1 MAEETRTVTDVFRR
15 RVDPDKVYDVIV
27 CGGGPAGLGAALA
40 AALTGA
46 KTAILEARNQFGGTA
61 VGSNWMEWNAL
72 FKDSNG
78 THRGGVNDLIVD
90 EIQKWGPDAWVKGDR
105 GREIRDHYPLHI
117 HPEYAKKAIFD
128 LFQRY
133 EIDYQLYS
141 PVVDVVKE
149 GDRVTGVVIGAK
161 EGNVT
166 YQGKVIIDATGDGDV
181 AFRAGCEMAAEGEE
195 TSHWRAFVTVS
206 FLVSNVDTAK
216 FWKWL
221 NMADLMVPSFRP
233 YRERILEP
241 GIKLGYNLPTWIG
254 FDEATVPGVVSVNSG
269 TSQGISVDP
278 SKSYSLTYMEQAGT
292 DQALDFV
299 RWVRTERNH
308 PGMEECY
315 LLRVGPYVLPRDTR
329 RLVGEYVYS
338 NDDVMKGNT
347 FDDVV
352 ATKYGSSDPV
362 GKIRHA
368 VTIKQGAPYPYRSYL
383 PKKVDGLLV
392 AGRCGS
398 ATLLGHFGGKSIGN
412 MICIG
417 QAAGIAGALCAE
429 KGIQPRALDAKFIQ
443 NKLDEMG
450 VSL

>member
-1 MAEETRTVTDVFRR
+1 MAKTIPEVFDRR
-15 RVDPDKVYDVIV
+15 ADPDVLYDVIV

-40 AALTGA
+40 AGVNGA
-46 KTAILEARNQFGGTA
+46 KTVIFEARNQFGGTA
-61 VGSNWMEWNAL
+61 TGSNWMEWNAL
-72 FKDSNG
+72 YKNSDRIR
-78 THRGGVNDLIVD
+78 RGGINDLIID

-105 GREIRDHYPLHI
+105 GRVIPDHYPLHI

-128 LFQRY
+128 LFKRY
-133 EIDYQLYS
+133 NIDYQLYS

-149 GDRVTGVVIGAK
+149 GDRLSGVVIGAK
-161 EGNVT
+161 EGRIT
-166 YQGKVIIDATGDGDV
+166 YKGKVTIDATGDGDV
-181 AFRAGCEMAAEGEE
+181 AHYAGCEMVTEGEE
-195 TSHWRAFVTVS
+195 TTHWRPFVTVS
-206 FLVSNVDTAK
+206 FLVCNVDTAK

-233 YRERILEP
+233 YRERILEQ
-241 GIKLGYNLPTWIG
+241 GIKKGYNLPTWIG
-254 FDEATVPGVVSVNSG
+254 FDEATVPGVVSINSG

-278 SKSYSLTYMEQAGT
+278 SKSSSLTYMEQAGI

-315 LLRVGPYVLPRDTR
+315 LLRVGPYALPRDTR
-329 RLVGEYVYS
+329 RLVGEYVYT
-338 NDDVMKGNT
+338 NDDVIKGSQFEDT
-347 FDDVV
+347 V
-352 ATKYGSSDPV
+352 ATKYGASDPV
-362 GKIRHA
+362 GAVRKETTIR
-368 VTIKQGAPYPYRSYL
+368 QGAPYPYRCYL
-383 PKKVDGLLV
+383 PKKTDGLLV

-417 QAAGIAGALCAE
+417 QAAGVAAALCGAMN
-429 KGIQPRALDAKFIQ
+429 IQPRFLDAKLIRE
-443 NKLDEMG
+443 KLDEMG

>member
-1 MAEETRTVTDVFRR
+1 MSKTVLDVFERR
-15 RVDPDKVYDVIV
+15 ANPDVLYDVIV

-40 AALTGA
+40 AGVNGA
-46 KTAILEARNQFGGTA
+46 KTVIFEGRNQFGGSAT
-61 VGSNWMEWNAL
+61 GSNWMEWNAL
-72 FKDSNG
+72 FKNSDG
-78 THRGGVNDLIVD
+78 DRRGGINDLIVD

-105 GREIRDHYPLHI
+105 GRTIRDHCPLHI
-117 HPEYAKKAIFD
+117 HPEYAKKAFFD
-128 LFQRY
+128 LFKRFN
-133 EIDYQLYS
+133 IDYQLYS
-141 PVVDVVKE
+141 PVVGVKKD
-149 GDRVTGVVIGAK
+149 GDRVTGVIIGAK

-166 YQGKVIIDATGDGDV
+166 YRGKVIIDASGDGDV
-181 AFRAGCEMAAEGEE
+181 AYLAGCEMASEGEE
-195 TSHWRAFVTVS
+195 TTHWRAFVTVS
-206 FLVSNVDTAK
+206 FLVCNVDTVK

-241 GIKLGYNLPTWIG
+241 GIRLGYNLPSWIG
-254 FDEATVPGVVSVNSG
+254 FDEATVPGVISINSG

-278 SKSYSLTYMEQAGT
+278 SKSYSLTYMEQAGI

-315 LLRVGPYVLPRDTR
+315 LLKVGPYALARDTR
-329 RLVGEYVYS
+329 RLVGEYVFS
-338 NDDVMKGNT
+338 NDDVMKGSRFN
-347 FDDVV
+347 DVV
-352 ATKYGSSDPV
+352 ATKYGGSDPV
-362 GKIRHA
+362 GDVRKAATIR
-368 VTIKQGAPYPYRSYL
+368 QGAPYPYRCYL
-383 PKKVDGLLV
+383 PQKIDGLLV

-417 QAAGIAGALCAE
+417 QAAGVAAALCGAM
-429 KGIQPRALDAKFIQ
+429 GIQPRALDVKLIQ
-443 NKLDEMG
+443 KKLDEMG